1 LFLLRFRH
9 SRSFC
14 TIFCSKC
21 GKFNAMALAARL
33 HLYQA
38 VVERL
43 RRSYGSTQTAQ
54 LDSFLEKLAVH
65 ARDESRSVRP
75 VG

>member
-1 LFLLRFRH
+1 
-9 SRSFC
+9 
-14 TIFCSKC
+14 
-21 GKFNAMALAARL
+21 MALAARL

-54 LDSFLEKLAVH
+54 LDSFV
-65 ARDESRSVRP
+65 
-75 VG
+75 